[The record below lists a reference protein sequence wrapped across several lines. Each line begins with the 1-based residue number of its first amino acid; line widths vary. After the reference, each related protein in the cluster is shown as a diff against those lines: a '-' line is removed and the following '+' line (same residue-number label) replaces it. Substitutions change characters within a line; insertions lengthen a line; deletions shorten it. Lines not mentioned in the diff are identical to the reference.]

1 MSPFNFNQNPQYLAQ
16 TFAQYIRAIVAILIW
31 TVVGLGSLAGAYIAI
46 RGIWVAVQF
55 LQNALGI

>member
-31 TVVGLGSLAGAYIAI
+31 TVVGLACLAGAYVAI